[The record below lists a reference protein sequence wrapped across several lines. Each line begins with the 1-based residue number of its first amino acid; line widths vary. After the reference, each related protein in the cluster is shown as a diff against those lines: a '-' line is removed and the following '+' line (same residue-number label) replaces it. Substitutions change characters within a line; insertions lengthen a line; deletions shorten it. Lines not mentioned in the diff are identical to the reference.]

1 MTTALNV
8 PEITILPSSIPT
20 GVPDKSLY
28 AWKMK
33 VYEDSIFDS
42 EDHGDE
48 FDSVEEALAHAYSV
62 FHNLVNHRH
71 LFPANIEQ
79 EFRVTIRKQ

>member
-1 MTTALNV
+1 MITALSV
-8 PEITILPSSIPT
+8 PEITILPSNVPT

-33 VYEDSIFDS
+33 VYEESIFDS

-48 FDSVEEALAHAYSV
+48 FDSVAEALAHAYSV
-62 FHNLVNHRH
+62 FHNLVDHRH
-71 LFPANIEQ
+71 LFPSNIEQ

>member
-1 MTTALNV
+1 MITAV
-8 PEITILPSSIPT
+8 SIPEINILPSSIPT

-33 VYEDSIFDS
+33 VYEESVFDS

-48 FDSVEEALAHAYSV
+48 FDSVEEALAHAYRV
-62 FHNLVNHRH
+62 FQNLVDHRH
-71 LFPANIEQ
+71 LFPANTEQ
-79 EFRVTIRKQ
+79 EFKVTIKK